1 LNGTSPRFLRIIP
14 LGIVL
19 LTVLARPAFS
29 EDIKT
34 LTEKAKV
41 GDPEAQ
47 FTLGVSYAAGHG
59 VPKDLSE
66 AVKWWVMAA
75 AHGSTEAQ
83 DILETMYVRQFKDPG
98 VPRDY
103 SEAMKWLVKA
113 AEQGSPGAQDLLGW
127 MYCKGQGVPEDY
139 AEAAKWFRKAA
150 EQGYAAAQR
159 DLAILYFRGE
169 GVPQDFAEAAKWT
182 RKAAEQGYAPAQR
195 DLGVLYAEG
204 KGVSQDNVQSYF
216 WYSMAASRPEE
227 KEHRLYLIGKDRA
240 AKKLTPEQLEKTQD
254 MIREWEEKHRG
265 SEYPHLSSAHVRIK
279 KGLGRFGQV
288 TSPQ

>member
-1 LNGTSPRFLRIIP
+1 
-14 LGIVL
+14 
-19 LTVLARPAFS
+19 
-29 EDIKT
+29 
-34 LTEKAKV
+34 
-41 GDPEAQ
+41 
-47 FTLGVSYAAGHG
+47 
-59 VPKDLSE
+59 
-66 AVKWWVMAA
+66 MAA

-169 GVPQDFAEAAKWT
+169 GVPQDFAEAASGPGKPQSRDTHLRRETSESCMLKVKVCPRTMSNHISGTAWRPRGLRERT
-182 RKAAEQGYAPAQR
+182 PALLNRKR
-195 DLGVLYAEG
+195 
-204 KGVSQDNVQSYF
+204 S
-216 WYSMAASRPEE
+216 SRQEV
-227 KEHRLYLIGKDRA
+227 DS
-240 AKKLTPEQLEKTQD
+240 EQLEKTQD

-265 SEYPHLSSAHVRIK
+265 SEYPHLSSPT
-279 KGLGRFGQV
+279 FE
-288 TSPQ
+288 